1 MTILVGAQVN
11 RGPTCRGG
19 RRFPQAVHFRSLA
32 VMSAVWQTTTTTSGR
47 TCGLLP
53 QKDIVTGGA
62 AGLAA

>member
-1 MTILVGAQVN
+1 VAVD
-11 RGPTCRGG
+11 
-19 RRFPQAVHFRSLA
+19 FPQAVHFRSLA